1 MKNKEFNILVNFE
14 GVNSITSDPI
24 FITRG
29 DYNSI
34 DLLFQIDKKNYQ
46 LAMFYLIK
54 PTGKEFVTP
63 IINNKV
69 TIDDENIFSVA
80 GKYYYGVSVYDTNKK
95 LTNVAKGEINVVSH
109 GLKFENIKDEDNYKI
124 LDELI
129 KKIESLEDEFNQ
141 NAIDKTLEF
150 NNYFSEKKE
159 ELKGEKGDAFTF
171 DDFTEEQLEGLK
183 GPKGD
188 IGEVNP
194 LVNNLVNYYLKTETY
209 TKDEVKNLIN
219 AIKTIQMEVVT
230 ELPAAGENNIIYLIA
245 RTNQETSNIYDE
257 YIYVNSTWEKIGS
270 TDVDLTNY
278 ALKSEIPT
286 KTSDLQND
294 SGFITDYTETD
305 PTVPNYVKAISEADI
320 TNWNNKTDGESIQ
333 DIINGGGKTSIKSF
347 DAGIYRFTSFG
358 ALGYQKYTGPDG
370 KKYTIY
376 KNDLLMVVKDKSTST
391 RLSWILM
398 NNSGNMYIGSG
409 KRTIS
414 FPFVSNEI
422 ADANSTLDGYI
433 LTSGNALSKLNTTE
447 YVPTS
452 DYNPTTKKYVD
463 DTIKSKI
470 NATFTLDGTTLNI
483 NTEA

>member
-1 MKNKEFNILVNFE
+1 MEHTIKVEKEDMIFNVL
-14 GVNSITSDPI
+14 SIGEVKIGEEASATI
-24 FITRG
+24 
-29 DYNSI
+29 
-34 DLLFQIDKKNYQ
+34 
-46 LAMFYLIK
+46 
-54 PTGKEFVTP
+54 TGKEPNQFL
-63 IINNKV
+63 NL
-69 TIDDENIFSVA
+69 TIP
-80 GKYYYGVSVYDTNKK
+80 
-95 LTNVAKGEINVVSH
+95 
-109 GLKFENIKDEDNYKI
+109 
-124 LDELI
+124 
-129 KKIESLEDEFNQ
+129 
-141 NAIDKTLEF
+141 
-150 NNYFSEKKE
+150 
-159 ELKGEKGDAFTF
+159 KGEKGDI
-171 DDFTEEQLEGLK
+171 GLTGNT
-183 GPKGD
+183 GPKGNDGHTPLRGTDYWTASDKQEIINNVLSEVD
-188 IGEVNP
+188 IPTKTSDLTNDSGFITNAVND
-194 LVNNLVNYYLKTETY
+194 LVNYYLKSESYNKTEVNFLVNNI
-209 TKDEVKNLIN
+209 TKV
-219 AIKTIQMEVVT
+219 TISVVD
-230 ELPAAGENNIIYLIA
+230 ELPEVGESNIIYFVPKI
-245 RTNQETSNIYDE
+245 TKEKDIYDE
-257 YIYVNSTWEKIGS
+257 YVWISNDWEHIGS
-270 TDVDLTNY
+270 TDVDLTGYATENWVNAQITNFLTEAQVNTLIINALTNY
-278 ALKSEIPT
+278 ALKSEVPT
-286 KTSDLQND
+286 KNSQLQND
-294 SGFITDYTETD
+294 SGFITGYTETD

-320 TNWNNKTDGESIQ
+320 ANWNNKTDGESIQ

-370 KKYTIY
+370 KEYTIY

>member
-1 MKNKEFNILVNFE
+1 MKVINVRVTDKVQLMGIKEGDSILNANFPLRLAEGNYKSVIMNFEFASSTWTEKELTKFATFKINNSQKVQVELTELNGYSNACYVPYDVFQENCKVEVGVYGISKLGGSAEKIVSTEVIKMLIVEGSYNEKLREENDISSSNAEKLEKQINDLTILVNKTVNNIPSKISELENDSNF
-14 GVNSITSDPI
+14 VNS
-24 FITRG
+24 
-29 DYNSI
+29 
-34 DLLFQIDKKNYQ
+34 
-46 LAMFYLIK
+46 
-54 PTGKEFVTP
+54 
-63 IINNKV
+63 
-69 TIDDENIFSVA
+69 
-80 GKYYYGVSVYDTNKK
+80 
-95 LTNVAKGEINVVSH
+95 LTDG
-109 GLKFENIKDEDNYKI
+109 
-124 LDELI
+124 
-129 KKIESLEDEFNQ
+129 
-141 NAIDKTLEF
+141 
-150 NNYFSEKKE
+150 
-159 ELKGEKGDAFTF
+159 
-171 DDFTEEQLEGLK
+171 
-183 GPKGD
+183 
-188 IGEVNP
+188 
-194 LVNNLVNYYLKTETY
+194 LVNYYLKTETY

-219 AIKTIQMEVVT
+219 AIKTIQMEVVA
-230 ELPAAGENNIIYLIA
+230 ELPETGQNNIIYLIA
-245 RTNQETSNIYDE
+245 RGNQEVSNIYDE
-257 YIYVNSTWEKIGS
+257 YIYVNESWEKIGS

-278 ALKSEIPT
+278 ALKNEIPT
-286 KTSDLQND
+286 KNSQLQND
-294 SGFITDYTETD
+294 SGFITGYTETD

-320 TNWNNKTDGESIQ
+320 SNWNNKTDGESIQ

-370 KKYTIY
+370 KEYTIY